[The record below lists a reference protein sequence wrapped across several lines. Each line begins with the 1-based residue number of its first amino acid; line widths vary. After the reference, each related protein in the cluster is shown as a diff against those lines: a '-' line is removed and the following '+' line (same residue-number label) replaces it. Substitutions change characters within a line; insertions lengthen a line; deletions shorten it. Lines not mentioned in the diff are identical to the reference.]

1 MRHWREP
8 SRAAS
13 ARSVASGPTEPRPR
27 PWKKLRP
34 RSRHPDFTQEVA
46 PNESQRGPSRLR
58 EPLTRHC
65 LWRVGREVKSGRA
78 RNPKVVGSNQ
88 ARDLNQYR
96 LSFKE
101 HRPACLVVSHFS
113 ELNSVQPLYISGR
126 KSDRDSNTGSR
137 PSVDQIRS
145 ASNLS
150 VFDIGDCGPAQPM
163 KTRGGNMFP

>member
-1 MRHWREP
+1 MRHLPLGGIWANLVPRE
-8 SRAAS
+8 R
-13 ARSVASGPTEPRPR
+13 TEPRPR

-46 PNESQRGPSRLR
+46 PNESQRGPGRLR
-58 EPLTRHC
+58 EKVQLTRHC
-65 LWRVGREVKSGRA
+65 LWRVGGDVKSRRA
-78 RNPKVVGSNQ
+78 RNPKVIGSNQ

-96 LSFKE
+96 LSFKK

-150 VFDIGDCGPAQPM
+150 VFDIGDCGPPQPM